1 MKQIYGV
8 ILLFIL
14 MGCNN
19 TQTMKT
25 DYNSATKSFVENY
38 NSENYDS
45 IFMAFSDKMK
55 TVLPLNDAIIFFGN
69 LQSQFGRI
77 TEYELIEKV
86 QSSYSYK
93 MLFERNIFTVNISFD
108 TQFYISGLYITIFEE
123 NNYPIV
129 DRNTTKLIL
138 PFYDEW
144 VVFWGGDTKELNYHI
159 ENAAQKN
166 AFDFVIMDNNG
177 KTFINDGTVN
187 EDYYAFGKEII
198 APCDGKIVLAVDG
211 IKDNIPGR
219 RNPYFAT
226 GNTIIMRTENN
237 EYILFAHLKQNSL
250 MVAEGQDVKR
260 GDIIGLCGNS
270 GNSSEAHLH
279 FHIQNIE
286 DINFATGMKS
296 YFEKMMVNGEEIL
309 DYSPIQNDRVKN

>member
-14 MGCNN
+14 IGCNSDK
-19 TQTMKT
+19 TMKT
-25 DYNSATKSFVENY
+25 DYNSATNSFVENY

-45 IFMAFSDKMK
+45 IFMAFSDEMK
-55 TVLPLNDAIIFFGN
+55 TALPLDDTISFFGN
-69 LQSQFGRI
+69 LQSQFGKI
-77 TEYELIEKV
+77 MEYELIEKT

-108 TQFYISGLYITIFEE
+108 TQFYISGLYITLFEE
-123 NNYPIV
+123 NNYPVI
-129 DRNTTKLIL
+129 DRNITKLIL
-138 PFYDEW
+138 PFHDEW
-144 VVFWGGDTKELNYHI
+144 VVFWGGDTKELNYHV
-159 ENAAQKN
+159 ESAAQKN

-177 KTFINDGTVN
+177 KTFRNDGTVN

-211 IKDNIPGR
+211 VKDNIPGR
-219 RNPYFAT
+219 MNPYFVT
-226 GNTIIMRTENN
+226 GNTVIMRTEND
-237 EYILFAHLKQNSL
+237 EYILFAHLKQNSI

-296 YFEKMMVNGEEIL
+296 HFERIIVNGEEIF
-309 DYSPIQNDRVKN
+309 DYSPIQNDRVRN

>member
-1 MKQIYGV
+1 MKRIYGV

-14 MGCNN
+14 TGCNN
-19 TQTMKT
+19 TQNIY
-25 DYNSATKSFVENY
+25 DLATQSFVENY

-45 IFMAFSDKMK
+45 IFMAFSDEMK
-55 TVLPLNDAIIFFGN
+55 TALPLNDTINFFDN
-69 LQSQFGRI
+69 LQSQHGRI
-77 TEYELIEKV
+77 IEYELTEKV
-86 QSSYSYK
+86 QTSYSYK

-108 TQFYISGLYITIFEE
+108 AQFYINGLYITIFEE
-123 NNYPIV
+123 NNYPIA

-144 VVFWGGDTKELNYHI
+144 MVFWGGDTKELNYHV

-166 AFDFVIMDNNG
+166 AFDFVIMDNYG

-187 EDYYAFGKEII
+187 EDYYAFGREVI

-211 IKDNIPGR
+211 VKDNIPGKM
-219 RNPYFAT
+219 NPYFAT
-226 GNTIIMRTENN
+226 GNTVIMRTENN

-250 MVAEGQDVKR
+250 MAAEGQDVKR

-279 FHIQNIE
+279 LHIQNIE

-296 YFEKMMVNGEEIL
+296 YFECIMVNGEEIL
-309 DYSPIQNDRVKN
+309 DYSPIQNDRVRN